1 MTYNSM
7 SSTVLCVYIYRE
19 YKYAGGSE
27 SMQTTRQAEKERE
40 SERRSREI
48 SLFYGNEGMKMH
60 KIILASFSGFF
71 MGERKRNEHN

>member
-1 MTYNSM
+1 
-7 SSTVLCVYIYRE
+7 
-19 YKYAGGSE
+19 
-27 SMQTTRQAEKERE
+27 MQVEVKACRRQDKLRKRERE